1 MSHADFPKKNMKA
14 KVAQRD
20 NQPENSDRL
29 TMLMDKTNGVLA
41 AAAEFQDKQ
50 QRIVVKSGV
59 TEAKIADILKI
70 HDFHYIQKVMQHIS
84 KL

>member
-29 TMLMDKTNGVLA
+29 TMLMDKTSGVLA
-41 AAAEFQDKQ
+41 AAAEFQDK
-50 QRIVVKSGV
+50 
-59 TEAKIADILKI
+59 
-70 HDFHYIQKVMQHIS
+70 
-84 KL
+84 